1 MQFSKEFIEKVR
13 AGNPI
18 VDVVGSYVPLTRKQN
33 NYWACCPFHEEK
45 TPSFS
50 VSPDKEF
57 FYCFGCHAGGDVFQF
72 VQKIENISFPESVEK
87 LAQRIGLEIPKADL
101 SPAERE
107 REEERQRL
115 YEICDLAADYF
126 HNCLTKTR
134 MGAVGIE
141 YFKKRGLSAQ
151 TIVDFKL
158 GFAPPQWDRL
168 YRDFRERGYREKDL
182 IKSGLCL
189 TKNGKTYDR
198 FRGRCMFPIR
208 DDKGRVVAF
217 GGRIVEEGEPK
228 YLNSPESP
236 IFHKGDLLFAMER
249 ARKEIRRTKQAVL
262 VEGYMDVVG
271 VHNLGVTNVIASL
284 GTAFTQRQAQLL
296 RRICDVAIVAYD
308 MDRAGREATRRA
320 IAIARESGLKLRIAT
335 LPDGKDPDE
344 YIKQHGAKAWEDVIA
359 MAQNVLDYRLDEII
373 ASHDATTADGKNMIV
388 QEFIPEIMQTDNAIT
403 IDSYL
408 RRLATRL
415 RMNENIVR
423 SEAQK
428 IAKTQAKDVYIAP
441 AGNHAEATDAPR
453 VTADPA
459 EDDTMHLLF
468 SGSAQRR
475 ELLDQL
481 TTEDFTDPL
490 WKNIFAFLQ
499 TTANDTVNAAQIG
512 REISLTADEQ
522 ARLSG
527 VIIDGLTPRTTDVAL
542 LIRRLRKA
550 TLVRSYNAH
559 RKAAEQYNQAGDVEA
574 FRREME
580 LVVEISQRIHSL

>member
-1 MQFSKEFIEKVR
+1 MQFSKEFIEQVR

-87 LAQRIGLEIPKADL
+87 LAQRIGLEIPKTDL

-115 YEICDLAADYF
+115 YEICDLAASYF

-134 MGAVGIE
+134 MGAAGID

-208 DDKGRVVAF
+208 DDKGLVVAF
-217 GGRIVEEGEPK
+217 GGRIIEEGEPK

-249 ARKEIRRTKQAVL
+249 ARKEIRKTKQAVL

-271 VHNLGVTNVIASL
+271 VHNLGVTNVVASL

-320 IAIARESGLKLRIAT
+320 IAIARETGLKLRIAT

-344 YIKQHGAKAWEDVIA
+344 YIKQHGANAWEDVIT

-373 ASHDATTADGKNMIV
+373 AAHDATSTDGKNMIV
-388 QEFIPEIMQTDNAIT
+388 QEFVPEIMQTDNAIT

-428 IAKTQAKDVYIAP
+428 IAKAQAKNVYIAP
-441 AGNHAEATDAPR
+441 AGNRAETAEAPR
-453 VTADPA
+453 VTPDPA
-459 EDDTMHLLF
+459 EDDAIRLLF
-468 SGSAQRR
+468 SGSAQRQD
-475 ELLDQL
+475 LLDQL
-481 TTEDFTDPL
+481 TIEDFTDPL
-490 WKNIFAFLQ
+490 WKNIFVFLQ
-499 TTANDTVNAAQIG
+499 TTANDTVSAAQIG

-559 RKAAEQYNQAGDVEA
+559 RKAAERYNQAGDVEA

-580 LVVEISQRIHSL
+580 LVVEISQNIHSL

>member
-1 MQFSKEFIEKVR
+1 MQFSKEFIEQVR

-87 LAQRIGLEIPKADL
+87 LAQRIGLEIPKTDL

-115 YEICDLAADYF
+115 YEICDLAAGYF

-134 MGAVGIE
+134 MGAAGID

-217 GGRIVEEGEPK
+217 GGRIIEEGEPK

-249 ARKEIRRTKQAVL
+249 ARKEIRKTKQAVL

-271 VHNLGVTNVIASL
+271 VHNLGVTNVVASL

-320 IAIARESGLKLRIAT
+320 IAIARETGLKLRIAT

-344 YIKQHGAKAWEDVIA
+344 YIKQHGANAWEDVIT

-373 ASHDATTADGKNMIV
+373 AAHDATSTDGKNMIV
-388 QEFIPEIMQTDNAIT
+388 QEFVPEIMQTDNAIT

-428 IAKTQAKDVYIAP
+428 IAKAQAKNVYIAP
-441 AGNHAEATDAPR
+441 AGNRAETAEAPR
-453 VTADPA
+453 VTPDPA
-459 EDDTMHLLF
+459 EDDAIRLLF
-468 SGSAQRR
+468 SGSAQRQD
-475 ELLDQL
+475 LLDQL
-481 TTEDFTDPL
+481 TIEDFTDPL
-490 WKNIFAFLQ
+490 WKNIFVFLQ
-499 TTANDTVNAAQIG
+499 TTANDTVSAAQIG

-559 RKAAEQYNQAGDVEA
+559 RKAAERYNQAGDVEA

-580 LVVEISQRIHSL
+580 LVVEISQNIHSL

>member
-1 MQFSKEFIEKVR
+1 MQFSKEFIEQVR

-87 LAQRIGLEIPKADL
+87 LAQRIGLKIPKADL

-428 IAKTQAKDVYIAP
+428 IAKTQAKNVYIAP

-459 EDDTMHLLF
+459 EDDAMHLLF

>member
-1 MQFSKEFIEKVR
+1 MQFSKEFIEQVR

-87 LAQRIGLEIPKADL
+87 LAERIGLEIPKTDL

-115 YEICDLAADYF
+115 YEICDLAASYF

-134 MGAVGIE
+134 MGAAGVD

-198 FRGRCMFPIR
+198 FRGRCIFPIR

-217 GGRIVEEGEPK
+217 GGRIIEEGEPK

-249 ARKEIRRTKQAVL
+249 ARKEIRKTKQAVL

-271 VHNLGVTNVIASL
+271 VHNLGVTNVVASL

-320 IAIARESGLKLRIAT
+320 IAIARETGLKLRIAT

-344 YIKQHGAKAWEDVIA
+344 YIKQHGANAWEDVIA

-373 ASHDATTADGKNMIV
+373 AAHDATSTDGKNMIV
-388 QEFIPEIMQTDNAIT
+388 QEFVPEIMQTDNAIT

-428 IAKTQAKDVYIAP
+428 IAKAQAKNVYIAP
-441 AGNHAEATDAPR
+441 AGNRAETAEAPR
-453 VTADPA
+453 VTPDPA
-459 EDDTMHLLF
+459 EDNAIHLLF
-468 SGSAQRR
+468 SGSAQRQD
-475 ELLDQL
+475 LLDQL
-481 TTEDFTDPL
+481 TIEDFTDPL

-499 TTANDTVNAAQIG
+499 TTANDTVSAAQIG

-559 RKAAEQYNQAGDVEA
+559 RKAAERYNQAGDVEA

-580 LVVEISQRIHSL
+580 LVVEISQNIHSL

>member
-1 MQFSKEFIEKVR
+1 
-13 AGNPI
+13 
-18 VDVVGSYVPLTRKQN
+18 
-33 NYWACCPFHEEK
+33 
-45 TPSFS
+45 
-50 VSPDKEF
+50 
-57 FYCFGCHAGGDVFQF
+57 
-72 VQKIENISFPESVEK
+72 
-87 LAQRIGLEIPKADL
+87 
-101 SPAERE
+101 
-107 REEERQRL
+107 QRL

-134 MGAVGIE
+134 MGAVGID

-168 YRDFRERGYREKDL
+168 YHDFRERGYREKDL

-208 DDKGRVVAF
+208 DNKGRVVAF

-271 VHNLGVTNVIASL
+271 VHNLGVTNVVASL

-320 IAIARESGLKLRIAT
+320 IAIARETGLKLRIAT

-344 YIKQHGAKAWEDVIA
+344 YIKQHGAKAWEDVIT
-359 MAQNVLDYRLDEII
+359 MAQNVLDYRLDEIL
-373 ASHDATTADGKNMIV
+373 AAHDATSTDGKNMIV

-428 IAKTQAKDVYIAP
+428 IAKTQAKSVYIAP
-441 AGNHAEATDAPR
+441 VGNRAEAADAPR
-453 VTADPA
+453 ATADPA
-459 EDDTMHLLF
+459 EDDAMHLLF
-468 SGSAQRR
+468 SGSAQRQ

-481 TTEDFTDPL
+481 TTEDFIDPL
-490 WKNIFAFLQ
+490 WKKIFAFLQ

-512 REISLTADEQ
+512 REIPLTADEQ

-527 VIIDGLTPRTTDVAL
+527 VIMDGLTPRTTDVAL

-559 RKAAEQYNQAGDVEA
+559 RKAAERYNQAGDVEA

-580 LVVEISQRIHSL
+580 LVVEISQTIHSL

>member
-1 MQFSKEFIEKVR
+1 MQFSKEFIEQVR

-87 LAQRIGLEIPKADL
+87 LAQRIGLEIPKTDL

-115 YEICDLAADYF
+115 YEICDLAASYF

-134 MGAVGIE
+134 MGAAGID

-198 FRGRCMFPIR
+198 FRGRCIFPIR

-217 GGRIVEEGEPK
+217 GGRIIEEGEPK

-271 VHNLGVTNVIASL
+271 VHNLGVTNVVASL

-320 IAIARESGLKLRIAT
+320 IVIARETGLKLRIAT

-344 YIKQHGAKAWEDVIA
+344 YIKQHGANAWEDVIA

-373 ASHDATTADGKNMIV
+373 AAHDATSTDGKNMIV
-388 QEFIPEIMQTDNAIT
+388 QEFVPEIMQTDNAIT

-428 IAKTQAKDVYIAP
+428 IAKAQAKNVYIAP
-441 AGNHAEATDAPR
+441 AGNRAETAEAPR
-453 VTADPA
+453 VTPDPA
-459 EDDTMHLLF
+459 EDDAIRLLF
-468 SGSAQRR
+468 SGSAQRQD
-475 ELLDQL
+475 LLDQL
-481 TTEDFTDPL
+481 TIEDFTDPL

-499 TTANDTVNAAQIG
+499 TTANDTVSAAQIG

-559 RKAAEQYNQAGDVEA
+559 RKAAERYNQAGDVEA

-580 LVVEISQRIHSL
+580 LVVEISQNIHSL

>member
-1 MQFSKEFIEKVR
+1 MQFSKEFIEQVR

-72 VQKIENISFPESVEK
+72 VQKIENISFQESVEK
-87 LAQRIGLEIPKADL
+87 LAQRIGLEIPKTDL

-115 YEICDLAADYF
+115 YEICDLAAGYF

-134 MGAVGIE
+134 MGAAGID

-217 GGRIVEEGEPK
+217 GGRIIEEGEPK

-249 ARKEIRRTKQAVL
+249 ARKEIRKTKQAVL

-271 VHNLGVTNVIASL
+271 VHNLGVTNVVASL

-320 IAIARESGLKLRIAT
+320 IAIARETGLKLRIAT

-344 YIKQHGAKAWEDVIA
+344 YIKQHGANAWEDVIA

-373 ASHDATTADGKNMIV
+373 AAHDATSTDGKNMIV
-388 QEFIPEIMQTDNAIT
+388 QEFVPEIMQTDNAIT

-428 IAKTQAKDVYIAP
+428 IAKAQAKNVYIAP
-441 AGNHAEATDAPR
+441 AGNRAETAEAPR
-453 VTADPA
+453 VTPDPA
-459 EDDTMHLLF
+459 EDNAIHLLF
-468 SGSAQRR
+468 SGSAQRQD
-475 ELLDQL
+475 LLDQL
-481 TTEDFTDPL
+481 TIEDFTDPL

-499 TTANDTVNAAQIG
+499 TTANDTVSAAQIG

-559 RKAAEQYNQAGDVEA
+559 RKAAERYNQAGDVEA

-580 LVVEISQRIHSL
+580 LVVEISQNIHSL

>member
-1 MQFSKEFIEKVR
+1 MQFSKEFIEQVR

-72 VQKIENISFPESVEK
+72 VQKIENISFPEAVEK
-87 LAQRIGLEIPKADL
+87 LAQRIGLEIPKTDL

-115 YEICDLAADYF
+115 YEICDLAASYF

-134 MGAVGIE
+134 MGAAGID
-141 YFKKRGLSAQ
+141 YFKTRGLSAQ

-217 GGRIVEEGEPK
+217 GGRIIEEGEPK

-271 VHNLGVTNVIASL
+271 VHNLGVTNVVASL

-320 IAIARESGLKLRIAT
+320 IAIARETGLKLRIAT

-344 YIKQHGAKAWEDVIA
+344 YIKQHGAKAWEDVIT

-373 ASHDATTADGKNMIV
+373 SAHDATSTDGKNMIV

-428 IAKTQAKDVYIAP
+428 IAKTQAKNVYIAP
-441 AGNHAEATDAPR
+441 AGNRAETADAPR
-453 VTADPA
+453 ATADPA
-459 EDDTMHLLF
+459 EDDAMHLLF
-468 SGSAQRR
+468 SGSAQRQ

-481 TTEDFTDPL
+481 TTEDFIDPL
-490 WKNIFAFLQ
+490 WKKILAFLQ

-512 REISLTADEQ
+512 REIPLTADEQ

-559 RKAAEQYNQAGDVEA
+559 RKAAERYNQTGDVEA

-580 LVVEISQRIHSL
+580 LVVEISQNIHSL

>member
-1 MQFSKEFIEKVR
+1 MQFSKEFIEQVR

-18 VDVVGSYVPLTRKQN
+18 VDVVGIYVPLTRKQN

-87 LAQRIGLEIPKADL
+87 LAQRIGLEIPKTDL

-115 YEICDLAADYF
+115 YEICDLAASYF

-134 MGAVGIE
+134 MGAAGID

-198 FRGRCMFPIR
+198 FRGRCIFPIR

-217 GGRIVEEGEPK
+217 GGRIIEEGEPK

-249 ARKEIRRTKQAVL
+249 ARKEIRKTKQAVL

-271 VHNLGVTNVIASL
+271 VHNLGVTNVVASL

-320 IAIARESGLKLRIAT
+320 IAIARETGLKLRIAT

-344 YIKQHGAKAWEDVIA
+344 YIKQHGANAWEDVIA

-373 ASHDATTADGKNMIV
+373 AAHDATSTDGKNMIV
-388 QEFIPEIMQTDNAIT
+388 QEFVPEIMQTDNAIT

-428 IAKTQAKDVYIAP
+428 IAKAQAKNVYIAP
-441 AGNHAEATDAPR
+441 AGNRAETAEAPR
-453 VTADPA
+453 VTPDPA
-459 EDDTMHLLF
+459 EDDAIRLLF
-468 SGSAQRR
+468 SGSAQRQD
-475 ELLDQL
+475 LLDQL
-481 TTEDFTDPL
+481 TIEDFTDPL

-499 TTANDTVNAAQIG
+499 TTANDTVSAAQIG

-522 ARLSG
+522 AQLSG

-559 RKAAEQYNQAGDVEA
+559 RKAAERYNQAGDVEA

-580 LVVEISQRIHSL
+580 LVVEISQNIHSL

>member
-1 MQFSKEFIEKVR
+1 MQFSKEFIEQVR

-18 VDVVGSYVPLTRKQN
+18 VDVVGIYVPLTRKQN

-87 LAQRIGLEIPKADL
+87 LAQRIGLEIPKTDL

-115 YEICDLAADYF
+115 YEICDLAASYF

-134 MGAVGIE
+134 MGAAGID

-198 FRGRCMFPIR
+198 FRGRCIFPIR

-217 GGRIVEEGEPK
+217 GGRIIEEGEPK

-249 ARKEIRRTKQAVL
+249 ARKEIRKTKQAVL

-271 VHNLGVTNVIASL
+271 VHNLGVTNVVASL

-320 IAIARESGLKLRIAT
+320 IAIARETGLKLRIAT

-344 YIKQHGAKAWEDVIA
+344 YIKQHGANAWEDVIA

-373 ASHDATTADGKNMIV
+373 AAHDATSTDGKNMIV
-388 QEFIPEIMQTDNAIT
+388 QEFVPEIMQTDNAIT

-428 IAKTQAKDVYIAP
+428 IAKAQAKNVYIAP
-441 AGNHAEATDAPR
+441 AGNRAETAEAPR
-453 VTADPA
+453 VTPDPA
-459 EDDTMHLLF
+459 EDDAIRLLF
-468 SGSAQRR
+468 SGSAQRQD
-475 ELLDQL
+475 LLDQL
-481 TTEDFTDPL
+481 TIEDFTDPL

-499 TTANDTVNAAQIG
+499 TTANDTVSAAQIG

-522 ARLSG
+522 AQLSG

-559 RKAAEQYNQAGDVEA
+559 RKAAERYNQAGDVEA

-580 LVVEISQRIHSL
+580 LVVEISENIHSL

>member
-1 MQFSKEFIEKVR
+1 MQFSKEFIEQVR

-72 VQKIENISFPESVEK
+72 VQKIENISFPEAVEK
-87 LAQRIGLEIPKADL
+87 LAQRIGLEIPKTDL

-115 YEICDLAADYF
+115 YEICDLAASYF

-134 MGAVGIE
+134 MGAAGID

-198 FRGRCMFPIR
+198 FRGRCIFPIR

-217 GGRIVEEGEPK
+217 GGRIIEEGEPK

-249 ARKEIRRTKQAVL
+249 ARKEIRKTKQAVL

-271 VHNLGVTNVIASL
+271 VHNLGVTNVVASL

-320 IAIARESGLKLRIAT
+320 IAIARETGLKLRIAT

-344 YIKQHGAKAWEDVIA
+344 YIKQHGANAWEDVIA

-373 ASHDATTADGKNMIV
+373 SAHDATSTDGKNMIV

-428 IAKTQAKDVYIAP
+428 IAKTQAKNVYIAP
-441 AGNHAEATDAPR
+441 AGNQVETAEAPR
-453 VTADPA
+453 VNPDPA
-459 EDDTMHLLF
+459 EDDAIHLLF
-468 SGSAQRR
+468 SGSAQRQD
-475 ELLDQL
+475 LLDQL
-481 TTEDFTDPL
+481 TIEDFTDPL

-499 TTANDTVNAAQIG
+499 TTANDTMSAAQIG
-512 REISLTADEQ
+512 REISLTVDEQ

-559 RKAAEQYNQAGDVEA
+559 RKAAERYNQTGDVEA

-580 LVVEISQRIHSL
+580 LVVEISQNIHSL

>member
-1 MQFSKEFIEKVR
+1 M
-13 AGNPI
+13 
-18 VDVVGSYVPLTRKQN
+18 
-33 NYWACCPFHEEK
+33 
-45 TPSFS
+45 
-50 VSPDKEF
+50 
-57 FYCFGCHAGGDVFQF
+57 
-72 VQKIENISFPESVEK
+72 EK
-87 LAQRIGLEIPKADL
+87 LAQRIGLEIPKTDL

-115 YEICDLAADYF
+115 YEICDLAASYF

-134 MGAVGIE
+134 MGAAGID

-217 GGRIVEEGEPK
+217 GGRIIEEGEPK

-249 ARKEIRRTKQAVL
+249 ARKEIRKTKQAVL

-271 VHNLGVTNVIASL
+271 VHNLGVTNVVASL

-320 IAIARESGLKLRIAT
+320 IAIARETGLKLRIAT

-344 YIKQHGAKAWEDVIA
+344 YIKQHGANAWEDVIA

-373 ASHDATTADGKNMIV
+373 AAHDATSTDGKNMIV
-388 QEFIPEIMQTDNAIT
+388 QEFVPEIMQTDNAIT

-428 IAKTQAKDVYIAP
+428 IAKAQAKNVYIAP
-441 AGNHAEATDAPR
+441 AGNRAETAEAPR
-453 VTADPA
+453 VTPDPA
-459 EDDTMHLLF
+459 EDDAIRLLF
-468 SGSAQRR
+468 SGSAQRQD
-475 ELLDQL
+475 LLDQL
-481 TTEDFTDPL
+481 TIEDFTDPL
-490 WKNIFAFLQ
+490 WKNIFVFLQ
-499 TTANDTVNAAQIG
+499 TTANDTVSAAQIG

-559 RKAAEQYNQAGDVEA
+559 RKAAERYNQAGDVEA

-580 LVVEISQRIHSL
+580 LVVEISQNIHSL

>member
-1 MQFSKEFIEKVR
+1 MQFSKEFIEQVR

-87 LAQRIGLEIPKADL
+87 LAQRIGLEIPKTDL

-115 YEICDLAADYF
+115 YEICDLAASYF

-134 MGAVGIE
+134 MGAAGID

-217 GGRIVEEGEPK
+217 GGRIIEEGEPK

-249 ARKEIRRTKQAVL
+249 ARKEIRKTKQAVL

-271 VHNLGVTNVIASL
+271 VHNLGVTNVVASL

-320 IAIARESGLKLRIAT
+320 IAIARETGLKLRIAT

-344 YIKQHGAKAWEDVIA
+344 YIKQHGANAWEGVIT

-373 ASHDATTADGKNMIV
+373 AAHDATSTDGKNMIV
-388 QEFIPEIMQTDNAIT
+388 QEFVPEIMQTDNAIT

-428 IAKTQAKDVYIAP
+428 IAKAQAKNVYIAP
-441 AGNHAEATDAPR
+441 AGNRAETAEAPR
-453 VTADPA
+453 VTPDPA
-459 EDDTMHLLF
+459 EDDAIRLLF
-468 SGSAQRR
+468 SGSAQRQD
-475 ELLDQL
+475 LLDQL
-481 TTEDFTDPL
+481 TIEDFTDPL
-490 WKNIFAFLQ
+490 WKNIFVFLQ
-499 TTANDTVNAAQIG
+499 TTANDTVSAAQIG

-559 RKAAEQYNQAGDVEA
+559 RKAAERYNQAGDVEA

-580 LVVEISQRIHSL
+580 LVVEISQNIHSL

>member
-1 MQFSKEFIEKVR
+1 MQFSKEFIEQVR

-428 IAKTQAKDVYIAP
+428 IAKTQAKNVYIAP
-441 AGNHAEATDAPR
+441 VGNHAEATDAPR

-459 EDDTMHLLF
+459 EDDAMHLLF

>member
-1 MQFSKEFIEKVR
+1 MQFSKEFIEQVR

-87 LAQRIGLEIPKADL
+87 LAERIGLEIPKTDL

-115 YEICDLAADYF
+115 YEICDLAASYF

-134 MGAVGIE
+134 MGAAGVD

-198 FRGRCMFPIR
+198 FRGRCIFPIR

-217 GGRIVEEGEPK
+217 GGRIIEEGEPR

-249 ARKEIRRTKQAVL
+249 ARKEIRKTKQAVL

-271 VHNLGVTNVIASL
+271 VHNLGVTNVVASL

-320 IAIARESGLKLRIAT
+320 IAIARETGLKLRIAT

-344 YIKQHGAKAWEDVIA
+344 YIKQHGANAWEDVIA

-373 ASHDATTADGKNMIV
+373 AAHDATSTDGKNMIV
-388 QEFIPEIMQTDNAIT
+388 QEFVPEIMQTDNAIT

-428 IAKTQAKDVYIAP
+428 IAKAQAKNVYIAP
-441 AGNHAEATDAPR
+441 AGNRAETAEAPR
-453 VTADPA
+453 VTPDPA
-459 EDDTMHLLF
+459 EDDAIRLLF
-468 SGSAQRR
+468 SGSAQRQD
-475 ELLDQL
+475 LLDQL
-481 TTEDFTDPL
+481 TIEDFTDPL

-499 TTANDTVNAAQIG
+499 TTANDTVSAAQIG

-559 RKAAEQYNQAGDVEA
+559 RKAAERYNQAGDVEA

-580 LVVEISQRIHSL
+580 LVVEISQNIHSL

>member
-1 MQFSKEFIEKVR
+1 MQFSKEFIEQVR

-87 LAQRIGLEIPKADL
+87 LAQRIGLEIPKTDL

-115 YEICDLAADYF
+115 YEICDLAASYF

-134 MGAVGIE
+134 MGAAGID

-217 GGRIVEEGEPK
+217 GGRIIEEGEPK

-249 ARKEIRRTKQAVL
+249 ARKEIRKTKQAVL

-271 VHNLGVTNVIASL
+271 VHNLGVTNVVASL

-320 IAIARESGLKLRIAT
+320 IAIARETGLKLRIAT

-344 YIKQHGAKAWEDVIA
+344 YIKQHGANAWEDVIA

-373 ASHDATTADGKNMIV
+373 AAHDATSTDGKNMIV
-388 QEFIPEIMQTDNAIT
+388 QEFVSEIMQTDNAIT

-428 IAKTQAKDVYIAP
+428 IAKAQAKNVYIAP
-441 AGNHAEATDAPR
+441 AGNRAETAEAPR
-453 VTADPA
+453 VTPDPA
-459 EDDTMHLLF
+459 EDDAIRLLF
-468 SGSAQRR
+468 SGSAQRQD
-475 ELLDQL
+475 LLDQL
-481 TTEDFTDPL
+481 TIEDFTDPL
-490 WKNIFAFLQ
+490 WKNIFVFLQ
-499 TTANDTVNAAQIG
+499 TTANDTVSAAQIG

-559 RKAAEQYNQAGDVEA
+559 RKAAERYNQAGDVEA

-580 LVVEISQRIHSL
+580 LVVEISQNIHSL

>member
-1 MQFSKEFIEKVR
+1 MQFSKEFIEQVR

-72 VQKIENISFPESVEK
+72 VQKIENISFPEAVEK
-87 LAQRIGLEIPKADL
+87 LAQRIGLEIPKTDL

-115 YEICDLAADYF
+115 YEICDLAASYF

-134 MGAVGIE
+134 MGAAGID
-141 YFKKRGLSAQ
+141 YFKTRGLSAQ

-217 GGRIVEEGEPK
+217 GGRIIEEGEPK

-271 VHNLGVTNVIASL
+271 VHNLGVTNVVASL

-320 IAIARESGLKLRIAT
+320 IAIARETGLKLRIAT

-344 YIKQHGAKAWEDVIA
+344 YIKQHGANAWEDVIT

-373 ASHDATTADGKNMIV
+373 SAHDATSTDGKNMIV

-428 IAKTQAKDVYIAP
+428 IAKTQAKNVYIAP
-441 AGNHAEATDAPR
+441 AGNRAETADAPR
-453 VTADPA
+453 ATADPA
-459 EDDTMHLLF
+459 EDDAMHLLF
-468 SGSAQRR
+468 SGSAQRQ

-481 TTEDFTDPL
+481 TTEDFIDPL
-490 WKNIFAFLQ
+490 WKKILAFLQ

-512 REISLTADEQ
+512 REIPLTADEQ

-559 RKAAEQYNQAGDVEA
+559 RKAAERYNQTGDVEA

-580 LVVEISQRIHSL
+580 LVVEISQNIHSL

>member
-1 MQFSKEFIEKVR
+1 MQFSKEFIEQVR

-87 LAQRIGLEIPKADL
+87 LAQRIGLEIPKTDL

-115 YEICDLAADYF
+115 YEICDLAASYF

-134 MGAVGIE
+134 MGAAGID

-217 GGRIVEEGEPK
+217 GGRIIEEGEPK

-249 ARKEIRRTKQAVL
+249 ARKEIRKTKQAVL

-271 VHNLGVTNVIASL
+271 VHNLGVTNVVASL

-320 IAIARESGLKLRIAT
+320 IAIARETGLKLRIAT

-344 YIKQHGAKAWEDVIA
+344 YIKQHGANAWEDVIA

-373 ASHDATTADGKNMIV
+373 AAHDATSTDGKNMIV
-388 QEFIPEIMQTDNAIT
+388 QEFVPEIMQTDNAIT

-428 IAKTQAKDVYIAP
+428 IAKAQAKNVYIAP
-441 AGNHAEATDAPR
+441 AGNRAETAEAPR
-453 VTADPA
+453 VTPDPA
-459 EDDTMHLLF
+459 EDDAIRLLF
-468 SGSAQRR
+468 SGSAQRQD
-475 ELLDQL
+475 LLDQL
-481 TTEDFTDPL
+481 TIEDFTDPL
-490 WKNIFAFLQ
+490 WKNIFVFLQ
-499 TTANDTVNAAQIG
+499 TTANDTVSAAQIG

-550 TLVRSYNAH
+550 TLARSYNAH
-559 RKAAEQYNQAGDVEA
+559 RKAAERYNQAGDVEA

-580 LVVEISQRIHSL
+580 LVVEISQNIHSL

>member
-1 MQFSKEFIEKVR
+1 MQFSKEFIEQVR

-18 VDVVGSYVPLTRKQN
+18 VDVVGSYVPMTRKQN

-87 LAQRIGLEIPKADL
+87 LAQRIGLEIPKTDL

-115 YEICDLAADYF
+115 YEICDLAASYF

-134 MGAVGIE
+134 MGAAGID

-217 GGRIVEEGEPK
+217 GGRIIEEGEPK

-249 ARKEIRRTKQAVL
+249 ARKEIRKTKQAVL

-271 VHNLGVTNVIASL
+271 VHNLGVTNVVASL

-320 IAIARESGLKLRIAT
+320 IAIARETGLKLRIAT

-344 YIKQHGAKAWEDVIA
+344 YIKQHGANAWEDVIT

-373 ASHDATTADGKNMIV
+373 AAHDATSTDGKNMIV
-388 QEFIPEIMQTDNAIT
+388 QEFVPEIMQTDNAIT

-428 IAKTQAKDVYIAP
+428 IAKAQAKNVYIAP
-441 AGNHAEATDAPR
+441 AGNRAETAEAPR
-453 VTADPA
+453 VTPDPA
-459 EDDTMHLLF
+459 EDDAIRLLF
-468 SGSAQRR
+468 SGSAQRQD
-475 ELLDQL
+475 LLDQL
-481 TTEDFTDPL
+481 TIEDFTDPL
-490 WKNIFAFLQ
+490 WKNIFVFLQ
-499 TTANDTVNAAQIG
+499 TTANDTVSAAQIG

-559 RKAAEQYNQAGDVEA
+559 RKAAERYNQAGDVEA

-580 LVVEISQRIHSL
+580 LVVEISQNIHSL

>member
-1 MQFSKEFIEKVR
+1 MQFSKEFIEQVR

-87 LAQRIGLEIPKADL
+87 LAQRIGLEIPKTDL

-115 YEICDLAADYF
+115 YEICDLAASYF

-134 MGAVGIE
+134 MGAAGID

-217 GGRIVEEGEPK
+217 GGRIIEEGEPK

-249 ARKEIRRTKQAVL
+249 ARKEIRKTKQAVL

-271 VHNLGVTNVIASL
+271 VHNLGVTNVVASL

-320 IAIARESGLKLRIAT
+320 IAIARETGLKLRIAT

-344 YIKQHGAKAWEDVIA
+344 YIKQHGANAWEDVIA
-359 MAQNVLDYRLDEII
+359 MAQNVLHYRLDEII
-373 ASHDATTADGKNMIV
+373 AAHDATSTDGKNMIV
-388 QEFIPEIMQTDNAIT
+388 QEFVPEIMQTDNAIT

-428 IAKTQAKDVYIAP
+428 IAKAQAKNVYIAP
-441 AGNHAEATDAPR
+441 AGNRAETAEAPR
-453 VTADPA
+453 VTPDPA
-459 EDDTMHLLF
+459 EDDAIRLLF
-468 SGSAQRR
+468 SGSAQRQD
-475 ELLDQL
+475 LLDQL
-481 TTEDFTDPL
+481 TIEDFTDPL
-490 WKNIFAFLQ
+490 WKNIFVFLQ
-499 TTANDTVNAAQIG
+499 TTANDTVSAAQIG

-559 RKAAEQYNQAGDVEA
+559 RKAAERYNQAGDVEA

-580 LVVEISQRIHSL
+580 LVVEISQNIHSL

>member
-1 MQFSKEFIEKVR
+1 MQFSKEFIEQVR

-87 LAQRIGLEIPKADL
+87 LAQRIGLEIPKTDL

-115 YEICDLAADYF
+115 YEICDLAASYF

-134 MGAVGIE
+134 MGAAGID

-198 FRGRCMFPIR
+198 FRGRCIFPIR

-217 GGRIVEEGEPK
+217 GGRIIEEGEPK

-249 ARKEIRRTKQAVL
+249 ARKEIRKTKQAVL

-271 VHNLGVTNVIASL
+271 VHNLGVTNVVASL

-320 IAIARESGLKLRIAT
+320 IAIARETGLKLRIAT

-344 YIKQHGAKAWEDVIA
+344 YIKQHGANAWEDVIA

-373 ASHDATTADGKNMIV
+373 AAHDATSTDGKNMIV
-388 QEFIPEIMQTDNAIT
+388 QEFVPEIMQTDNAIT

-428 IAKTQAKDVYIAP
+428 IAKAQAKNVYIAP
-441 AGNHAEATDAPR
+441 AGNRAETAEAPR
-453 VTADPA
+453 VTPDPA
-459 EDDTMHLLF
+459 EDDAIRLLF
-468 SGSAQRR
+468 SGSAQRQD
-475 ELLDQL
+475 LLDQL
-481 TTEDFTDPL
+481 TIEDFTDPL

-499 TTANDTVNAAQIG
+499 TTANDTVSAAQIG

-559 RKAAEQYNQAGDVEA
+559 RKAAERYNQAGDVEA

-580 LVVEISQRIHSL
+580 LVVEISQNIHSL

>member
-1 MQFSKEFIEKVR
+1 MQFSKEFIEQVR

-87 LAQRIGLEIPKADL
+87 LAQRIGLEIPKTDL

-115 YEICDLAADYF
+115 YEICDLAASYF

-134 MGAVGIE
+134 MGAAGID

-198 FRGRCMFPIR
+198 FRGRCIFPIR

-217 GGRIVEEGEPK
+217 GGRIIEEGEPK

-249 ARKEIRRTKQAVL
+249 ARKEIRKTKQAVL

-271 VHNLGVTNVIASL
+271 VHNLGVTNVVASL

-320 IAIARESGLKLRIAT
+320 IVIARETGLKLRIAT

-344 YIKQHGAKAWEDVIA
+344 YIKQHGANAWEDVIA

-373 ASHDATTADGKNMIV
+373 AAHDATSTDGKNMIV
-388 QEFIPEIMQTDNAIT
+388 QEFVPEIMQTDNAIT

-428 IAKTQAKDVYIAP
+428 IAKAQAKNVYIAP
-441 AGNHAEATDAPR
+441 AGNRAETAEAPR
-453 VTADPA
+453 VTPDPA
-459 EDDTMHLLF
+459 EDDAIRLLF
-468 SGSAQRR
+468 SGSAQRQD
-475 ELLDQL
+475 LLDQL
-481 TTEDFTDPL
+481 TIEDFTDPL
-490 WKNIFAFLQ
+490 WKHIFAFLQ
-499 TTANDTVNAAQIG
+499 TTANDTVSAAQIG

-559 RKAAEQYNQAGDVEA
+559 RKAAERYNQAGDVEA

-580 LVVEISQRIHSL
+580 LVVEISQNIHSL

>member
-1 MQFSKEFIEKVR
+1 MQFSKEFIEQVR

-87 LAQRIGLEIPKADL
+87 LAERIGLEIPKTDL

-115 YEICDLAADYF
+115 YEICDLAASYF

-134 MGAVGIE
+134 MGAAGVD

-198 FRGRCMFPIR
+198 FRGRCIFPIR

-217 GGRIVEEGEPK
+217 GGRIIEEGEPK

-249 ARKEIRRTKQAVL
+249 ARKEIRKTKQAVL

-271 VHNLGVTNVIASL
+271 VHNLGVTNVVASL

-320 IAIARESGLKLRIAT
+320 IAIARETGLKLRIAT

-344 YIKQHGAKAWEDVIA
+344 YIKQHGANAWEDVIA

-373 ASHDATTADGKNMIV
+373 AAHDATSTDGKNMIV
-388 QEFIPEIMQTDNAIT
+388 QEFVPEIMQTDNAIT

-428 IAKTQAKDVYIAP
+428 IAKAQAKNVYIAP
-441 AGNHAEATDAPR
+441 AGNRAETAEAPR
-453 VTADPA
+453 VTPDPA
-459 EDDTMHLLF
+459 EDDAIRLLF
-468 SGSAQRR
+468 SGSAQRQD
-475 ELLDQL
+475 LLDQL
-481 TTEDFTDPL
+481 TIEDFTDPL

-499 TTANDTVNAAQIG
+499 TTANDTVSAAQIC

-559 RKAAEQYNQAGDVEA
+559 RKAAERYNQAGDVEA

-580 LVVEISQRIHSL
+580 LVVEISQNIHSL

>member
-1 MQFSKEFIEKVR
+1 MQFSKEFIEQVR

-87 LAQRIGLEIPKADL
+87 LAQRIGLEIPKTDL

-115 YEICDLAADYF
+115 YEICDLAASYF

-134 MGAVGIE
+134 MGAAGID

-217 GGRIVEEGEPK
+217 GGRIIEEGEPK

-249 ARKEIRRTKQAVL
+249 ARKEIRKTKQAVL

-271 VHNLGVTNVIASL
+271 VHNLGVTNVVASL

-320 IAIARESGLKLRIAT
+320 IVIARETGLKLRIAT

-344 YIKQHGAKAWEDVIA
+344 YIKQHGANAWEDVIT

-373 ASHDATTADGKNMIV
+373 AAHDATSTDGKNMIV
-388 QEFIPEIMQTDNAIT
+388 QEFVPEIMQTDNAIT

-428 IAKTQAKDVYIAP
+428 IAKAQAKNVYIAP
-441 AGNHAEATDAPR
+441 AGNRAETAEAPR
-453 VTADPA
+453 VTPDPA
-459 EDDTMHLLF
+459 EDDAIRLLF
-468 SGSAQRR
+468 SGSAQRQD
-475 ELLDQL
+475 LLDQL
-481 TTEDFTDPL
+481 TIEDFTDPL
-490 WKNIFAFLQ
+490 WKNIFVFLQ
-499 TTANDTVNAAQIG
+499 TTANDTVSAAQIG

-559 RKAAEQYNQAGDVEA
+559 RKAAERYNQAGDVEA

-580 LVVEISQRIHSL
+580 LVVEISQNIHSL

>member
-1 MQFSKEFIEKVR
+1 MQFSKEFIEQVR

-87 LAQRIGLEIPKADL
+87 LAQRIGLEIPKTDL

-115 YEICDLAADYF
+115 YEICDLAASYF

-134 MGAVGIE
+134 MGAAGID

-198 FRGRCMFPIR
+198 FRGRCIFPIR

-217 GGRIVEEGEPK
+217 GGRIIEEGEPK

-249 ARKEIRRTKQAVL
+249 ARKEIRKTKQAVL

-271 VHNLGVTNVIASL
+271 VHNLGVTNVVASL
-284 GTAFTQRQAQLL
+284 GTAFTERQAQLL

-320 IAIARESGLKLRIAT
+320 IAIARETGLKLRIAT

-344 YIKQHGAKAWEDVIA
+344 YIKQHGANAWEDVIA

-373 ASHDATTADGKNMIV
+373 AAHDATSTDGKNMIV
-388 QEFIPEIMQTDNAIT
+388 QEFVPEIMQTDNAIT

-428 IAKTQAKDVYIAP
+428 IAKAQAKNVYIAP
-441 AGNHAEATDAPR
+441 AGNRAETAEAPR
-453 VTADPA
+453 VTPDPA
-459 EDDTMHLLF
+459 EDDAIRLLF
-468 SGSAQRR
+468 SGSAQRQD
-475 ELLDQL
+475 LLDQL
-481 TTEDFTDPL
+481 TIEDFTDPL

-499 TTANDTVNAAQIG
+499 TTANDTVSAAQIG
-512 REISLTADEQ
+512 REISLTVDEQ

-559 RKAAEQYNQAGDVEA
+559 RKAAERYNQAGDVEA

-580 LVVEISQRIHSL
+580 LVVAISQNIHSL

>member
-1 MQFSKEFIEKVR
+1 MQFSKEFIEQVR

-87 LAQRIGLEIPKADL
+87 LAQRIGLEIPKTDL

-115 YEICDLAADYF
+115 YEICDLAASYF

-134 MGAVGIE
+134 MGAAGID

-198 FRGRCMFPIR
+198 FRGRCMFTIR

-217 GGRIVEEGEPK
+217 GGRIIEEGEPK

-249 ARKEIRRTKQAVL
+249 ARKEIRKTKQAVL

-271 VHNLGVTNVIASL
+271 VHNLGVTNVVASL

-320 IAIARESGLKLRIAT
+320 IAIARETGLKLRIAT

-344 YIKQHGAKAWEDVIA
+344 YIKQHGANAWEDVIT

-373 ASHDATTADGKNMIV
+373 AAHDATSTDGKNMIV
-388 QEFIPEIMQTDNAIT
+388 QEFVPEIMQTDNAIT

-428 IAKTQAKDVYIAP
+428 IAKAQAKNVYIAP
-441 AGNHAEATDAPR
+441 AGNRAETAEAPR
-453 VTADPA
+453 VTPDPA
-459 EDDTMHLLF
+459 EDDAIRLLF
-468 SGSAQRR
+468 SGSAQRQD
-475 ELLDQL
+475 LLDQL
-481 TTEDFTDPL
+481 TIEDFTDPL
-490 WKNIFAFLQ
+490 WKNIFVFLQ
-499 TTANDTVNAAQIG
+499 TTANDTVSAAQIG

-559 RKAAEQYNQAGDVEA
+559 RKAAERYNQAGDVEA

-580 LVVEISQRIHSL
+580 LVVEISQNIHSL

>member
-1 MQFSKEFIEKVR
+1 MQFSKEFIEQVR

-87 LAQRIGLEIPKADL
+87 LAQRIGLEIPKTDL

-115 YEICDLAADYF
+115 YEICDLAAGYF

-134 MGAVGIE
+134 MGAAGID

-217 GGRIVEEGEPK
+217 GGRIIEEGEPK

-271 VHNLGVTNVIASL
+271 VHNLGVTNVVASL

-320 IAIARESGLKLRIAT
+320 ITIARETGLKLRIAT

-344 YIKQHGAKAWEDVIA
+344 YIKQHGANAWEDVIA

-373 ASHDATTADGKNMIV
+373 AAHDATSTDGKNMIV
-388 QEFIPEIMQTDNAIT
+388 QEFVPEIMQTDNAIT

-428 IAKTQAKDVYIAP
+428 IAKAQAKNVYIAP
-441 AGNHAEATDAPR
+441 AGNRAETAEAPR
-453 VTADPA
+453 VTPDPA
-459 EDDTMHLLF
+459 EDNAIHLLF
-468 SGSAQRR
+468 SGSAQRQD
-475 ELLDQL
+475 LLDQL
-481 TTEDFTDPL
+481 TIEDFTDPL

-499 TTANDTVNAAQIG
+499 TTANDTVSAAQIG

-559 RKAAEQYNQAGDVEA
+559 RKAAERYNQAGDVEA

-580 LVVEISQRIHSL
+580 LVVEISQNIHSL

>member
-1 MQFSKEFIEKVR
+1 MQFSKEFIEQVR

-57 FYCFGCHAGGDVFQF
+57 FYCFGCHAGGDIFQF

-87 LAQRIGLEIPKADL
+87 LAQRIGLEIPKTDL

-168 YRDFRERGYREKDL
+168 YRDFRERGYRENDL

-428 IAKTQAKDVYIAP
+428 IAKTQAKNVYIAP

-459 EDDTMHLLF
+459 EDDAMHLLF

-559 RKAAEQYNQAGDVEA
+559 RKTAEQYNQAGDVEA

>member
-1 MQFSKEFIEKVR
+1 MQFSKEFIEQVR

-87 LAQRIGLEIPKADL
+87 LAQRIGLEIPKTDL

-115 YEICDLAADYF
+115 YEICDLAASYF

-134 MGAVGIE
+134 MGAAGID

-217 GGRIVEEGEPK
+217 GGRIIEEGEPK

-249 ARKEIRRTKQAVL
+249 ARKEIRKTKQAVL

-271 VHNLGVTNVIASL
+271 VHNLGVTNVVASL

-320 IAIARESGLKLRIAT
+320 IAIARETGLKLRIAT

-344 YIKQHGAKAWEDVIA
+344 YIKQHGANAWEDVIT

-373 ASHDATTADGKNMIV
+373 AAHDATSTDGKNMIV
-388 QEFIPEIMQTDNAIT
+388 QEFVPEIMQTDNAIT

-428 IAKTQAKDVYIAP
+428 IAKAQAKNVYIAP
-441 AGNHAEATDAPR
+441 AGNRAETAEAPR
-453 VTADPA
+453 VTPDPA
-459 EDDTMHLLF
+459 EDNAIHLLF
-468 SGSAQRR
+468 SGSAQRQD
-475 ELLDQL
+475 LLDQL
-481 TTEDFTDPL
+481 TIEDFTDPL

-499 TTANDTVNAAQIG
+499 TTANDTVSAAQIG

-559 RKAAEQYNQAGDVEA
+559 RKAAERYNQAGDVEA

-580 LVVEISQRIHSL
+580 LVVEISQNIHSL

>member
-1 MQFSKEFIEKVR
+1 MQFSKEFIEQVR

-428 IAKTQAKDVYIAP
+428 IAKTQAKNVYIAP

-459 EDDTMHLLF
+459 EDDAMHLLF

>member
-1 MQFSKEFIEKVR
+1 MQFSKEFIEQVR

-87 LAQRIGLEIPKADL
+87 LAQRIGLEIPKTDL

-115 YEICDLAADYF
+115 YEICDLAASYF

-134 MGAVGIE
+134 MGAAGID

-217 GGRIVEEGEPK
+217 GGRIIEEGEPK

-249 ARKEIRRTKQAVL
+249 ARKEIRKTKQAVL

-271 VHNLGVTNVIASL
+271 VHNLGVTNVVASL

-320 IAIARESGLKLRIAT
+320 IAIARETGLKLRIAT

-344 YIKQHGAKAWEDVIA
+344 YIKQHGANAWEDVIT

-373 ASHDATTADGKNMIV
+373 AAHDATSTDGKNMIV
-388 QEFIPEIMQTDNAIT
+388 QEFVPEIMQTDNAIT

-428 IAKTQAKDVYIAP
+428 IAKAQAKNVYIAP
-441 AGNHAEATDAPR
+441 AGNRAETAEAPR
-453 VTADPA
+453 VTPDPA
-459 EDDTMHLLF
+459 EDDAIRLLF
-468 SGSAQRR
+468 SGSAQRQD
-475 ELLDQL
+475 LLDQL
-481 TTEDFTDPL
+481 TIEDFTDSL
-490 WKNIFAFLQ
+490 WKNIFVFLQ
-499 TTANDTVNAAQIG
+499 TTANDTVSAAQIG

-559 RKAAEQYNQAGDVEA
+559 RKAAERYNQAGDVEA

-580 LVVEISQRIHSL
+580 LVVEISQNIHSL

>member
-1 MQFSKEFIEKVR
+1 MQFSKEFIEQVR

-87 LAQRIGLEIPKADL
+87 LAQRIGLEIPKTDL

-115 YEICDLAADYF
+115 YEICDLAASYF

-134 MGAVGIE
+134 MGAAGID

-217 GGRIVEEGEPK
+217 GGRIIEEGEPK

-249 ARKEIRRTKQAVL
+249 ARKEIRKTKQAVL

-271 VHNLGVTNVIASL
+271 VHNLGVTNVVASL

-320 IAIARESGLKLRIAT
+320 IAIARETGLKLRIAT

-344 YIKQHGAKAWEDVIA
+344 YIKQHGANAWEDVIT

-373 ASHDATTADGKNMIV
+373 AAHDATSTDGKNMIV
-388 QEFIPEIMQTDNAIT
+388 QEFVPEIMQTDNAIT

-428 IAKTQAKDVYIAP
+428 IAKAQAKNVYIAP
-441 AGNHAEATDAPR
+441 AGNRAETAEAPR
-453 VTADPA
+453 VTPDPA
-459 EDDTMHLLF
+459 EDDAIRLLF
-468 SGSAQRR
+468 SGSAQRQD
-475 ELLDQL
+475 LLDQL
-481 TTEDFTDPL
+481 TIEDFTDPL
-490 WKNIFAFLQ
+490 WKNIFVFLQ
-499 TTANDTVNAAQIG
+499 TTANDTVSAAQIG

-559 RKAAEQYNQAGDVEA
+559 RKAAERYNQAGDVEA

-580 LVVEISQRIHSL
+580 LVVEISQNIHSL

>member
-1 MQFSKEFIEKVR
+1 MQFSKEFIEQVR

-428 IAKTQAKDVYIAP
+428 IAKTQAKNVYIAP

-459 EDDTMHLLF
+459 EDDAMHLLF

-580 LVVEISQRIHSL
+580 LIVEISQRIHSL

>member
-1 MQFSKEFIEKVR
+1 MQFSKEFIEQVR

-72 VQKIENISFPESVEK
+72 VQKIENISFPEAVEK
-87 LAQRIGLEIPKADL
+87 LAQRIGLEIPKTDL

-115 YEICDLAADYF
+115 YEICDLAASYF

-134 MGAVGIE
+134 MGAAGID

-198 FRGRCMFPIR
+198 FRGRCIFPIR

-217 GGRIVEEGEPK
+217 GGRIIEEGEPK

-249 ARKEIRRTKQAVL
+249 ARKEIRKTKQAVL

-271 VHNLGVTNVIASL
+271 VHNLGVTNVVASL

-320 IAIARESGLKLRIAT
+320 IAIARETGLKLRIAT

-344 YIKQHGAKAWEDVIA
+344 YIKQHGANAWEDVIA

-373 ASHDATTADGKNMIV
+373 SAHDVTSTDGKNMIV

-428 IAKTQAKDVYIAP
+428 IAKTQAKNVYIAP
-441 AGNHAEATDAPR
+441 AGNQVETAEAPR
-453 VTADPA
+453 VNPDPA
-459 EDDTMHLLF
+459 EDDAIHLLF
-468 SGSAQRR
+468 SGSAQRQD
-475 ELLDQL
+475 LLDQL
-481 TTEDFTDPL
+481 TIEDFTDPL

-499 TTANDTVNAAQIG
+499 TTANDTMSAAQIG
-512 REISLTADEQ
+512 REISLTVDEQ

-559 RKAAEQYNQAGDVEA
+559 RKAAERYNQTGDVEA

-580 LVVEISQRIHSL
+580 LVVEISQNIHSL

>member
-1 MQFSKEFIEKVR
+1 MQFSKEFIEQVR

-87 LAQRIGLEIPKADL
+87 LAQRIGLEIPKTDL

-115 YEICDLAADYF
+115 YEICDLAASYF

-134 MGAVGIE
+134 MGAAGID

-217 GGRIVEEGEPK
+217 GGRIIEEGEPK

-249 ARKEIRRTKQAVL
+249 ARKEIRKTKQAVL

-271 VHNLGVTNVIASL
+271 VHNLGVTNVVASL

-320 IAIARESGLKLRIAT
+320 IAIARETGLKLRIAT

-344 YIKQHGAKAWEDVIA
+344 YIKQHGANAWEDVIT

-373 ASHDATTADGKNMIV
+373 SAHDATSTDGKNMIV

-428 IAKTQAKDVYIAP
+428 IAKTQAKNVYIAP
-441 AGNHAEATDAPR
+441 AGNQVETAEAPR
-453 VTADPA
+453 VNPDPA
-459 EDDTMHLLF
+459 EDDAIHLLF
-468 SGSAQRR
+468 SGSAQRQD
-475 ELLDQL
+475 LLDQL
-481 TTEDFTDPL
+481 TSEDFTDPL

-499 TTANDTVNAAQIG
+499 TTANDTVSAAQIG
-512 REISLTADEQ
+512 REISLTVDEQ

-559 RKAAEQYNQAGDVEA
+559 RKAAERYNQTGDVEA

-580 LVVEISQRIHSL
+580 LVVEISQNIHSL

>member
-1 MQFSKEFIEKVR
+1 MQFSKEFIEQVR

-87 LAQRIGLEIPKADL
+87 LAQRIGLEIPKTDL

-115 YEICDLAADYF
+115 YEICDLAASYF

-134 MGAVGIE
+134 MGAAGID

-198 FRGRCMFPIR
+198 FRGRCIFPIR

-217 GGRIVEEGEPK
+217 GGRIIEEGEPK

-249 ARKEIRRTKQAVL
+249 ARKEIRKAKQAVL

-271 VHNLGVTNVIASL
+271 VHNLGVTNVVASL

-320 IAIARESGLKLRIAT
+320 IAIARETGLKLRIAT

-344 YIKQHGAKAWEDVIA
+344 YIKQHGANAWEDVIT

-373 ASHDATTADGKNMIV
+373 AAHDATSTDGKNMIV
-388 QEFIPEIMQTDNAIT
+388 QEFVPEIMQTDNAIT

-428 IAKTQAKDVYIAP
+428 IAKAQAKNVYIAP
-441 AGNHAEATDAPR
+441 AGNRAETAEAPR
-453 VTADPA
+453 VTPDPA
-459 EDDTMHLLF
+459 EDDAIRLLF
-468 SGSAQRR
+468 SGSAQRQD
-475 ELLDQL
+475 LLDQL
-481 TTEDFTDPL
+481 TIEDFTDPL
-490 WKNIFAFLQ
+490 WKNIFVFLQ
-499 TTANDTVNAAQIG
+499 TTANDTVSAAQIG

-559 RKAAEQYNQAGDVEA
+559 RKAAERYNQAGDVEA

-580 LVVEISQRIHSL
+580 LVVEISQNIHSL

>member
-1 MQFSKEFIEKVR
+1 MQFSKEFIEQVR

-18 VDVVGSYVPLTRKQN
+18 VDVVGIYVPLTRKQN

-87 LAQRIGLEIPKADL
+87 LAQRIGLEIPKTDL

-115 YEICDLAADYF
+115 YEICDLAASYF

-134 MGAVGIE
+134 MGAAGID

-198 FRGRCMFPIR
+198 FRGRCIFPIR

-217 GGRIVEEGEPK
+217 GGRIIEEGEPK

-428 IAKTQAKDVYIAP
+428 IAKTQAKNVYIAP
-441 AGNHAEATDAPR
+441 AGNHTEATDAPC

-459 EDDTMHLLF
+459 EDDAMHLLF

-475 ELLDQL
+475 ELLDHL